1 MIYCA
6 VANYLLEAFLVET
19 MVVGDALVVIGV
31 LLAPLKPLLDDGGVK
46 LDNRLGHLVGSGLFV
61 VRLPHILQV
70 W

>member
-1 MIYCA
+1 
-6 VANYLLEAFLVET
+6 